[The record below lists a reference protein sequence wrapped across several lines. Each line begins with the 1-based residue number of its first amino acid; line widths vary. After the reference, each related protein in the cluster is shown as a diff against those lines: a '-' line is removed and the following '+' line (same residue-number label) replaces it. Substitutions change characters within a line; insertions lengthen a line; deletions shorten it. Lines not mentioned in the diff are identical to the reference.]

1 MILHLGPAGRG
12 VGAITGLDGRFTAT
26 GLQLGPHSVQAT
38 HPNFPGPFGLP
49 QGGSHID
56 VHSGRQA
63 GEVVIKLLPAGVVSG
78 KVLDDGGQPVSD
90 CNISLFTARIGNSLS
105 YAGVSG
111 STDDQGDFRLE
122 PIASDRYV
130 LFAKCAEDLPAE
142 HILDGNRIRGFET
155 TQTWRSV
162 FYPDSPT
169 LGGATEIGVAAGAE
183 VQLELHLKPQAVR
196 TVRGVLA
203 GLAGNAPKRPAQVY
217 LARAGTGS
225 DPTRY
230 ESESVNQEDNSFR
243 FGSVEPGSYLLSA
256 LSWDAASEVRHW
268 AQATVTVGEAE
279 PPRVVLPLQPL
290 SLLSGKV
297 ESRRSEEAPPMPATR
312 LPGATGGPAPDGEEP
327 SPGIVTLTPSPRA
340 DQVSD
345 QQATVDSKDGSFRFL
360 GVTPGRWKVHY
371 YSRRQP
377 AWIESIQYG
386 ESARENGEIEVMP
399 GAGPALRLRLSSEF
413 ARPRFELKI
422 PSSAARSY
430 WVVYAVPVQRQKM
443 DAPAVAAVGYPESL
457 TAVTN
462 LPPDQYSFFAVS
474 RTAGGGTFNE
484 RFAEL
489 MSRQVTPLHISAKW
503 ETKVEVR
510 CFLPDE
516 VERIIAAYI
525 GGDGR

>member
-1 MILHLGPAGRG
+1 MIIHLGPAGRG
-12 VGAITGLDGRFTAT
+12 VGAITGLDGRFSAT
-26 GLQLGPHSVQAT
+26 GLQPGPHYVQAT

-56 VHSGRQA
+56 VQSGRQA

-78 KVLDDGGQPVSD
+78 KVLDDGGEPVSD
-90 CNISLFTARIGNSLS
+90 CNISLFSARIGNTLS

-111 STDDQGDFRLE
+111 PTDDQGDFRLE
-122 PIASDRYV
+122 PIAADRYV
-130 LFAKCAEDLPAE
+130 LFAKCPEDLPAE
-142 HILDGNRIRGFET
+142 HILDSNRIRGFET

-169 LGGATEIGVAAGAE
+169 FDGATEIGVAAGAE

-196 TVRGVLA
+196 TLRGVLT

-217 LARAGTGS
+217 LARTGTGS
-225 DPTRY
+225 NPTRY

-243 FGSVEPGSYLLSA
+243 FRSVEPGSYLLSV
-256 LSWDAASEVRHW
+256 LSWDAASEVRYW
-268 AQATVTVGEAE
+268 AQAPVTVGEAE
-279 PPRVVLPLQPL
+279 PPRVALPLRPL

-297 ESRRSEEAPPMPATR
+297 ESRRSEQAPPIPSTP
-312 LPGATGGPAPDGEEP
+312 LPGAAGGPAPEGDEQ

-340 DQVSD
+340 DQIID

-371 YSRRQP
+371 YSRRRP

-386 ESARENGEIEVMP
+386 ESAQENGEIEVMP
-399 GAGPALRLRLSSEF
+399 GAGPPLRLRLSSEF
-413 ARPRFELKI
+413 ARPRFDLNI
-422 PSSAARSY
+422 PSNAARSY
-430 WVVYAVPVQRQKM
+430 WVVYAVPVKRQRL

-457 TAVTN
+457 TGVTS
-462 LPPDQYSFFAVS
+462 LPPDQYSFFAVP

-484 RFAEL
+484 RFVEL
-489 MSRQVTPLHISAKW
+489 MSRQVAPVDISAKS
-503 ETKVEVR
+503 ETTVEVR

-525 GGDGR
+525 AGDGH